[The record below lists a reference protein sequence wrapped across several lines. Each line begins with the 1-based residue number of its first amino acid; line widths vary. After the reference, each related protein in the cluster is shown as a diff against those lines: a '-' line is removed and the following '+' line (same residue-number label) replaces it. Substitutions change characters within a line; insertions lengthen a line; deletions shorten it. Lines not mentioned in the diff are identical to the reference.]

1 MNTTV
6 QNRQHP
12 QAGKPQPRASRRQSQ
27 AQRRGGY
34 VVSIL
39 INAVLIFL
47 LDAHPGWRAVPFLT
61 PATAQVIG
69 LFTLTLAAGIAAN
82 VMYFIADPPRL
93 RAFGDLVTLTFT
105 LVASVRI
112 WEVFPFAFHGS
123 MAFWSDIVRV
133 LLIIAIVGACI
144 GLLYSLVVLVR
155 GKPRPAL

>member
-1 MNTTV
+1 MNTTLR
-6 QNRQHP
+6 NRYEP
-12 QAGKPQPRASRRQSQ
+12 EMGKRQPRAGRRRSP

-34 VVSIL
+34 FMSIL

-82 VMYFIADPPRL
+82 VVYFIADPPRL
-93 RAFGDLVTLTFT
+93 RALGDLVTLTISLVTT
-105 LVASVRI
+105 LRV

-123 MAFWSDIVRV
+123 MAFWSVIVRV
-133 LLIIAIVGACI
+133 VLITGIVGECI
-144 GLLYSLVVLVR
+144 GLLYSLVVLVNGKR
-155 GKPRPAL
+155 GAAS